1 MELISRFRFLNHLF
15 FKARL
20 SETIK
25 LTKKWNYYFAGITI
39 GQWGFGIIWR
49 DKKDEGPK

>member
-1 MELISRFRFLNHLF
+1 MKLIGRFKILNHLF

-25 LTKKWNYYFAGITI
+25 LTKKWNYYFAGITL
-39 GQWGFGIIWR
+39 GQYGFGIIWR
-49 DKKDEGPK
+49 KRKDEEPK